1 MQRKPLLLKGKGM
14 LKRLYYRLKNL
25 PLFKKIILLNVLL
38 LCLIMA
44 FMAMYLFDY
53 YPVVEL
59 KNRVFS

>member
-1 MQRKPLLLKGKGM
+1 M
-14 LKRLYYRLKNL
+14 LKRLYSRIKNL
-25 PLFKKIILLNVLL
+25 PLFKKIILLNILL

-59 KNRVFS
+59 KNKVFR